1 MINVVII
8 DSGVDLNHPAFSKDT
23 IVALSVNDAFSA
35 IDEYGHGT
43 AVYGIIR
50 KCPGIKIINIKI
62 PNIENGVECSGL
74 VQALRY
80 VLEKV
85 PEANIIN
92 LSLGVNIEVPP
103 VK

>member
-50 KCPGIKIINIKI
+50 KCPGIKIIGTTAQSCKI
-62 PNIENGVECSGL
+62 GKKV
-74 VQALRY
+74 VYYRY
-80 VLEKV
+80 GQTTE
-85 PEANIIN
+85 
-92 LSLGVNIEVPP
+92 P
-103 VK
+103 VVYT